1 MLVAVCG
8 LASSAAA
15 GPLLGCRVADRWASC
30 CGVDPNAAAGLL
42 VLLAGGRFLG
52 ARTAAWWQDIEA
64 RRVTRFPGRPGSLAS
79 PGRSAGPRLLMRG
92 VWLIELPAS

>member
-1 MLVAVCG
+1 MSFHAGPAVWDQG
-8 LASSAAA
+8 LNRIGLQGRAAA
-15 GPLLGCRVADRWASC
+15 AVRAWSSGCAVVA
-30 CGVDPNAAAGLL
+30 G
-42 VLLAGGRFLG
+42 
-52 ARTAAWWQDIEA
+52 WQDIEA